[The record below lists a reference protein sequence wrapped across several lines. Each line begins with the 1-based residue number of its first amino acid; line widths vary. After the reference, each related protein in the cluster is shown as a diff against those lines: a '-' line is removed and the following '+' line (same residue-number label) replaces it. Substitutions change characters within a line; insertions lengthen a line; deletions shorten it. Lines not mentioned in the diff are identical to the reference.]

1 MPTLTIRE
9 VLSGLNGTEKTKE
22 AANMGIRIEE
32 KIITYDSI
40 TCEAID
46 PSYLGIRKEE
56 IEKYLPF
63 FNFFQNIVKI
73 Y

>member
-1 MPTLTIRE
+1 
-9 VLSGLNGTEKTKE
+9 
-22 AANMGIRIEE
+22 MGIRIEE

-40 TCEAID
+40 TCEAIY
-46 PSYLGIRKEE
+46 PSYLGIRKEG